1 MSNKICPFGLMAR
14 VRTSCKGKE
23 CAWTDKN
30 GECLIKGILSELKD
44 CLQANKPKE
53 LNPVDIFAEF
63 LANYPV
69 QKKEEK

>member
-1 MSNKICPFGLMAR
+1 MNNKVCPLGLIAR
-14 VRTSCKGKE
+14 GGYGCYE
-23 CAWTDKN
+23 NQCMWTDKN
-30 GECLIKGILSELKD
+30 GECLIKGVLSGLKD

-63 LANYPV
+63 LTNYPI

>member
-1 MSNKICPFGLMAR
+1 MNNKVCPLGLIAR
-14 VRTSCKGKE
+14 GGYGCYE
-23 CAWTDKN
+23 NQCMWTDKN
-30 GECLIKGILSELKD
+30 GECLIKGVLSGLKD

-63 LANYPV
+63 LANYPI

>member
-1 MSNKICPFGLMAR
+1 MNNKVCPLGLIAR
-14 VRTSCKGKE
+14 GGYGCYENQCV
-23 CAWTDKN
+23 WTDKN
-30 GECLIKGILSELKD
+30 GECLIKGVLSGLKD

-63 LANYPV
+63 LANYPI